1 MPTKMTGQAAP
12 VPLEPLLTMSDL
24 ERLLRVDK
32 RTVYRLCRRGL
43 IPPPFK
49 LGGQNRWMP
58 GDIAGALERMRG
70 GVVSRAPAAE

>member
-1 MPTKMTGQAAP
+1 MTTKMTEQVMPAP
-12 VPLEPLLTMSDL
+12 LGPLLTMSDV

-58 GDIAGALERMRG
+58 EDVAGALERMRG
-70 GVVSRAPAAE
+70 PAAVK